1 MEIALQ
7 EWRFGER
14 EKDFRIWGVG
24 QCDELREEGRGG
36 EGASRETHG
45 NVECFVIFGG
55 PWAAGVTRDDQGA
68 SRLLCCCFSSS
79 VTSDSCGHVDCSPPG
94 SSVHGILQARI
105 LEWVAI
111 SFSRESSWPRD
122 WTCISC
128 IDRQVLPLSHQ
139 GIGASYWGW
148 KVSGD
153 VPHVCPIDASVQ
165 SQVSLSCP
173 GASRGSDRRA
183 LREKGDRCLTGCT
196 ALRLCFLSQAQ

>member
-1 MEIALQ
+1 M
-7 EWRFGER
+7 
-14 EKDFRIWGVG
+14 G

-55 PWAAGVTRDDQGA
+55 PWAAGVTQDDQGA

-111 SFSRESSWPRD
+111 SFFRESSRPRD
-122 WTCISC
+122 
-128 IDRQVLPLSHQ
+128 
-139 GIGASYWGW
+139 
-148 KVSGD
+148 
-153 VPHVCPIDASVQ
+153 
-165 SQVSLSCP
+165 
-173 GASRGSDRRA
+173 
-183 LREKGDRCLTGCT
+183 
-196 ALRLCFLSQAQ
+196 